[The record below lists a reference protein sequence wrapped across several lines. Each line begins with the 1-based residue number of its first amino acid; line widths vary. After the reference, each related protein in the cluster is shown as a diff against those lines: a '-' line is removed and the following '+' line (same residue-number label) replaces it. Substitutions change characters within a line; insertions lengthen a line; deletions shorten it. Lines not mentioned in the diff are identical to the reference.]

1 MMPTRDHTRV
11 QERQARIDYERGV
24 ERGSIEVLTDGLS
37 RTTKTE
43 LCIDTVERSPSRDVR
58 ITTTGAG
65 RELIWRSVT

>member
-24 ERGSIEVLTDGLS
+24 ESGSIEVLTDDLS
-37 RTTKTE
+37 RTTKT
-43 LCIDTVERSPSRDVR
+43 DSASTVERSPSPDVR

-65 RELIWRSVT
+65 RELIWRSMT

>member
-24 ERGSIEVLTDGLS
+24 ERGSIEVLTDDLS

-43 LCIDTVERSPSRDVR
+43 LCIDRGAVTVS
-58 ITTTGAG
+58 
-65 RELIWRSVT
+65 